1 MGLFDKKQNNT
12 TNLKES
18 NADSTDNRVGGD
30 GAVFGGNVSIGNDV
44 NGVEIVTTDY
54 GAVKSAFD
62 AFENVVKTNDA
73 SSRRTLDAISKNTD
87 NTVATLKDFAQTL
100 KVGDI
105 EGSKYIA
112 YAIIAAVMII
122 LVVYIWK
129 N

>member
-1 MGLFDKKQNNT
+1 MGLFDKKSSNT
-12 TNLKES
+12 TNVKES
-18 NADSTDNRVGGD
+18 NTYSDDNRVGGD
-30 GAVFGGNVSIGNDV
+30 GSVFGSNITIGNDV
-44 NGVEIVTTDY
+44 NGVEIMTTDY

-62 AFENVVKTNDA
+62 AFDKVVQANDDGA
-73 SSRRTLDAISKNTD
+73 KRTLAAISKNTD

-105 EGSKYIA
+105 EGAKYIA

-129 N
+129 S